1 MREGNSYYP
10 NVEAAAAYVVGQV
23 ELKNLTVTEGQA
35 IFDAFFA
42 SEVAMDKQLVTG
54 IQPIMEQFVQKIC
67 ASPCKVPNTTKQV
80 KKIMQ
85 DSLDAKV
92 NAEKTNKPNKGI
104 SVFDFDD
111 TLAQTKSKVIVSMPD
126 GSINKISASEFA
138 VQSGSL
144 EQQGA
149 LFNFDEFSKVVD
161 G

>member
-1 MREGNSYYP
+1 
-10 NVEAAAAYVVGQV
+10 
-23 ELKNLTVTEGQA
+23 
-35 IFDAFFA
+35 
-42 SEVAMDKQLVTG
+42 
-54 IQPIMEQFVQKIC
+54 
-67 ASPCKVPNTTKQV
+67 
-80 KKIMQ
+80 MQ

-111 TLAQTKSKVIVSMPD
+111 TLAQTKRKSKVIVSMPD

-149 LFNFDEFSKVVD
+149 LFNFDEFSKV